1 MDKLKKTDAK
11 LNPGVVSGQYKGEP
25 CGPFLQRFSEVKM
38 CFAVVGP
45 NAELSRGMV
54 RLIDLLVDN
63 LAPEAVRVWRLE
75 AESGARVRTK
85 GTISYIVRRR
95 LAGASWRGIAAHVAN
110 RVWWI
115 NGVEPVPSNGDG
127 PRRGFADGNAQRGD
141 RFEDPF
147 SQYAGCGDWRA
158 ADYDSTRL

>member
-1 MDKLKKTDAK
+1 MFFILS
-11 LNPGVVSGQYKGEP
+11 VSVYKISLP
-25 CGPFLQRFSEVKM
+25 KSKATLYRFRYP
-38 CFAVVGP
+38 A
-45 NAELSRGMV
+45 SRV
-54 RLIDLLVDN
+54 HN
-63 LAPEAVRVWRLE
+63 H
-75 AESGARVRTK
+75 
-85 GTISYIVRRR
+85 IVRRR

-147 SQYAGCGDWRA
+147 SQYAGRGDWRA